1 VIGAPFLVLGLL
13 LLLAAV
19 FGGRVQAQDRGWVG
33 AFLLSPIHPATW
45 RAVAAIVLGF
55 LIGVGAFSIL
65 VSLFST
71 GASLLVI
78 GVGIVIIGLS
88 IEGARLVARV
98 ERWRARLA
106 DPRPLRPHPYRP
118 YGSGPGDLLLAVFAD
133 LSRWRDVVYVLVA
146 FPLTVL
152 EFVAVVV
159 LWSTALAL
167 LSAPAWILLP
177 SSRLGPG
184 VVGPLAVGPFPAD
197 PAVAA
202 LVAGLLGLALLPV
215 AAASSRGLMALHRAV
230 VAGLLCESEERAL
243 QRRVV
248 TLEESRRA
256 VLDVEA
262 SELRRIERDLH
273 DGAQQRLVGLT
284 IDLSLAAERID
295 DDPVA
300 ARGLVLQARDQA
312 RQALA
317 EIRDLVRGIAPAILL
332 DRGLVPAISA
342 LAARAPVP
350 TAVVSTVPAGIRL
363 PDAIER
369 AAYFVVAESLA
380 NVAKH
385 ASATRCEVRVLAEER
400 GLVVETWDDGAGG
413 AVAAPG
419 GGLAGLAGRVEAL
432 DGALEVESP
441 PGGPTTV
448 RAVIPVPVG
457 GARVEAA
464 GPTARA
470 APAPDR
476 PDVPAPR
483 SAPGAPDQ
491 PDGSDGPS
499 QPGEARVP
507 SA

>member
-1 VIGAPFLVLGLL
+1 MIGAPFLVLGLL

-19 FGGRVQAQDRGWVG
+19 FGGQVRGRERGWVG
-33 AFLLSPIHPATW
+33 AFLLSPIDPETW

-55 LIGVGAFSIL
+55 GIGVGAFSIL
-65 VSLFST
+65 ASLFST

-78 GVGIVIIGLS
+78 GVGVVIIGLS
-88 IEGARLVARV
+88 IEGARLVARI

-106 DPRPLRPHPYRP
+106 DARPLRPHPYRP

-152 EFVAVVV
+152 EFVAVTV

-167 LSAPAWILLP
+167 LTVPAWILLDP
-177 SSRLGPG
+177 GAIGP
-184 VVGPLAVGPFPAD
+184 VAVGPFAAD
-197 PAVAA
+197 PAAAA
-202 LVAGLLGLALLPV
+202 LVAGVLGLVLLPV

-273 DGAQQRLVGLT
+273 DGAQQRLVSLT

-300 ARGLVLQARDQA
+300 ARGLVLEARDQA
-312 RQALA
+312 RTALA

-350 TAVVSTVPAGIRL
+350 TAVVSTLPAGIRL
-363 PDAIER
+363 ADAIER

-385 ASATRCEVRVLAEER
+385 ATATRCEVRVLAEPR

-413 AVAAPG
+413 ARVVPG

-448 RAVIPVPVG
+448 RAVIPVTASTVREAPVG
-457 GARVEAA
+457 G
-464 GPTARA
+464 
-470 APAPDR
+470 PA
-476 PDVPAPR
+476 
-483 SAPGAPDQ
+483 
-491 PDGSDGPS
+491 
-499 QPGEARVP
+499 
-507 SA
+507 